1 MFVGLLSNIF
11 LPKFLTP
18 MFISTTKVLQK
29 LSKSIPSDYT
39 ALVAG
44 SLETYNSGVFD
55 EMIDQLD
62 GDNLKTLAMF
72 YSREMEACSGSYT
85 ARNIDKLGQ
94 ELEAIGVI
102 PVTDSTIDLENA
114 LHGLYKSIVEAR
126 QAKADATALLTEFL
140 TKEIPM
146 VEVLPA
152 FDDIQTTPFVGFDHI
167 EAKFEPLVVVKTPKV
182 KKIKRKKI
190 KVVFTKCFELIKVKR
205 LGKRQ
210 IKVINQDKPQNIYVD
225 NTYFIIK
232 RSRERAVLTNA
243 PFIETMEIKQTLVD
257 LKNERLERE
266 KVKQA
271 QLELKQ
277 PKTSLNGLKISQG
290 GITALAGLGLSFF
303 AFGLSAISKK

>member
-1 MFVGLLSNIF
+1 
-11 LPKFLTP
+11 

-29 LSKSIPSDYT
+29 LNKSIPSEYT

-44 SLETYNSGVFD
+44 SLETYNSGAFD

-62 GDNLKTLAMF
+62 GDNLKALSMF
-72 YSREMEACSGSYT
+72 CSREMEACAGSYT

-102 PVTDSTIDLENA
+102 PVTNSTIDLENA
-114 LHGLYKSIVEAR
+114 LHGLYKSIVDAR
-126 QAKADATALLTEFL
+126 QAKADCAALLNEFL

-146 VEVLPA
+146 LEVLPA
-152 FDDIQTTPFVGFDHI
+152 FDDDQSTSFVGFDNI
-167 EAKFEPLVVVKTPKV
+167 KAKFEPLVAVETPKPRKSKV
-182 KKIKRKKI
+182 KKI

-210 IKVINQDKPQNIYVD
+210 IQVINQDKPQNIYVD
-225 NTYFIIK
+225 TTYFLVK

-243 PFIETMEIKQTLVD
+243 PFIETMEIKQTLID
-257 LKNERLERE
+257 LKNERLELE

-271 QLELKQ
+271 QSELKQ
-277 PKTSLNGLKISQG
+277 PKASLNGVKISQG